1 MKTTTEPQ
9 LEELLQE
16 KGYTIIRKLGEGHTR
31 DVYEVEYNNGSLQ
44 KRRVLKV
51 PKIDIDESSI
61 TTRINLSKGDLD
73 EREVLA
79 LNKVS
84 HPNVVE
90 IHDAFKIDDRTL
102 TVEEHYDAI
111 SLEELVKIS
120 GPITDPERFKE
131 IFSQVRAG
139 LEHLHEKEK
148 LLHRDI
154 KPSNILVGKQGTVKL
169 TDLQTAGKIDE
180 ISPSFLPT
188 RGGTQ
193 FTAPYLINALLNGQ
207 ETNASLQSEFYA
219 LGATMYYALTGEPLF
234 NIELVPDENGKPIAG
249 IKASLKLDG
258 RRIEGININEHDR
271 LLRKR
276 LEKVPKQ
283 YRNLLLHCL
292 NVKKEEYIGP
302 WVAHARFKTDLE
314 KATNS
319 KLLPSLRQHAKWYT
333 GIAAVLTG
341 LIGGIGGIF
350 IQDQEAKLREP
361 SIYDILKPSP
371 FSNDGGLE
379 FLLGN
384 EPALEKLIPYYEEIR
399 TKIGK
404 VENSDL
410 LAGRNPIEVAADILR
425 MSRRM
430 GYSLIRSILM
440 EDEQIKQTEYGDER
454 HNIALLPKDYADKIL
469 DGGKIRD
476 EYQETFLAIRYLR
489 HCMPVNSSIPDVF
502 ANYFCNPQEIF
513 EARKKANN
521 FDYFP
526 KDGTG
531 YAEYLP
537 PIKRNLI
544 NRALALYYI
553 TDNEGKV
560 HLEVLDDNNKPIKG
574 LEAK

>member
-1 MKTTTEPQ
+1 MKTETEPQ
-9 LEELLQE
+9 LEELLHE
-16 KGYTIIRKLGEGHTR
+16 KGYKIIRRLGEGCTR
-31 DVYEVEYNNGSLQ
+31 DAYEAEYKSSSLC

-51 PKIDIDESSI
+51 PKTEIDETSV

-84 HPNVVE
+84 HPNIIE
-90 IHDAFKIDDRTL
+90 IHDAFKIDNRTI

-111 SLEELVKIS
+111 SLEELVRIS

-139 LEHLHEKEK
+139 LKHLHENEK

-154 KPSNILVGKQGTVKL
+154 KPSNILVGKQGTVKIS
-169 TDLQTAGKIDE
+169 DLQTAGKIDE

-207 ETNASLQSEFYA
+207 KANASLQSEFYA
-219 LGATMYYALTGEPLF
+219 LGATMYYALTGESLF
-234 NIELVPDENGKPIAG
+234 NTELVPDENGKPIAG

-258 RRIEGININEHDR
+258 RRIDGINISEHDR

-276 LEKVPKQ
+276 FEKVPKQ
-283 YRNLLLHCL
+283 YRKLLFNCL
-292 NVKKEEYIGP
+292 SIRKEEYVGP
-302 WVAHARFKTDLE
+302 WVAHARFETDLE
-314 KATNS
+314 KATS
-319 KLLPSLRQHAKWYT
+319 PRLLPSLRQHAKWYT

-341 LIGGIGGIF
+341 LIGGTGAIL
-350 IQDQEAKLREP
+350 IQEREAKLKEP
-361 SIYDILKPSP
+361 SIYEILKPSP
-371 FSNDGGLE
+371 FSDREGLE
-379 FLLGN
+379 FLIEN
-384 EPALEKLIPYYEEIR
+384 RPAAEILTPYYEEIR
-399 TKIGK
+399 AKIEN

-410 LAGRNPIEVAADILR
+410 LTGRNPIEVAADILR
-425 MSRRM
+425 MSKRM

-440 EDEQIKQTEYGDER
+440 EDEQAKQLEYGDKR
-454 HNIALLPKDYADKIL
+454 YSIALLPKDYADKTL
-469 DGGKIRD
+469 NGGKIRD
-476 EYQETFLAIRYLR
+476 KYQETFLAIRYLR
-489 HCMPVNSSIPDVF
+489 HCMPANSSVADVF
-502 ANYFCNPQEIF
+502 ANYFCNQQEIF

-521 FDYFP
+521 FNYFP
-526 KDGTG
+526 KDGTR
-531 YAEYLP
+531 YAEYLSTT
-537 PIKRNLI
+537 KKNLI
-544 NRALALYYI
+544 NRALAFYYI

-560 HLEVLDDNNKPIKG
+560 HFEVLDDNNKPIKG